1 MNTNPISSNTTAS
14 SSVTTGSTTTTTTPR
29 MRSDTYPSGE
39 PNGYQASRSGASE
52 SDLES
57 RRRQHLLDAVGGYA
71 DVDEGENVDE
81 VLDGREECPRYLL
94 RSHND
99 DGEWHRFELDDDL
112 GDIRSLASN
121 NILDNRAWWP
131 CAVIDLD
138 SGEGLDIDIDVTVR
152 VAAPTEESER

>member
-14 SSVTTGSTTTTTTPR
+14 SSVTTGSTTATTTLL

-52 SDLES
+52 SDVQS

-71 DVDEGENVDE
+71 DIDEGENVDE

-112 GDIRSLASN
+112 RDIRSLASD
-121 NILDNRAWWP
+121 NIVENRAWWP

-138 SGEGLDIDIDVTVR
+138 TGEQLWVDVDVEVRIDGPSGR
-152 VAAPTEESER
+152 VQ